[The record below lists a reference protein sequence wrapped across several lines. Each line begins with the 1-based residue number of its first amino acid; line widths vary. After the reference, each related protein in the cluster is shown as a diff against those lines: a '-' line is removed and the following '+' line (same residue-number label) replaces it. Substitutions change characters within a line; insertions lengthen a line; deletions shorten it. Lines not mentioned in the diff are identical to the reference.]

1 MLKFL
6 WMNWLLYYVNYI
18 NYVLKSEDPPKSWSE
33 AIVSVLHKDGKD
45 PLQCASYCPISLL
58 CADYNILTSIMAARI
73 QTDVK
78 KWIASDETG
87 FILGRPGSHNVR
99 SLNLQS
105 IAARDKQ
112 PSELLSIDAE
122 KAFDQVEGGT
132 IHKTALFTDDILLFI
147 KKTNSFFHFPH
158 LWNAYTNMDHCLDV
172 KFMKIN

>member
-1 MLKFL
+1 
-6 WMNWLLYYVNYI
+6 MNSLPYYVNYI

-33 AIVSVLHKDGKD
+33 AIVTVLHKEGKD
-45 PLQCASYCPISLL
+45 PLQCASYRPISLL

-78 KWIASDETG
+78 KWTEPDETG
-87 FILGRPGSHNVR
+87 FILGSDNIR

-105 IAARDKQ
+105 ITARDKQ

-132 IHKTALFTDDILLFI
+132 IHKTALFTDNILLFI
-147 KKTNSFFHFPH
+147 KKRKTLLFFFSHTYEMPI
-158 LWNAYTNMDHCLDV
+158 WIWISVWM
-172 KFMKIN
+172 